1 MTYHW
6 NRWRNEDGSAFIS
19 EDPARDG
26 ANWYGYAGQN
36 PMVYTDPTGLAPYLN
51 GIYDGP
57 YNPDYNPGVPVEG
70 PKTNPNGM
78 PQNQTPNITGTTGEQ
93 TPAVPNV
100 ETDGKY
106 SSRRLNAGFNSIYD
120 TIKNRPIVKRM
131 LSFITACEY
140 KFYADVCVGGGIS
153 ADALGFGIGGDI
165 GSEHATFSLKI
176 ENGEKVK
183 FDYQESMSI
192 GIEALVTLEGS
203 TPTPEYARSF
213 TSPTQEE
220 PPANGKTPIE
230 NMQYSFSYGP
240 VSTDKDGI
248 TLNLN
253 AGLQIILGIEVGI
266 EMNISWEAWT
276 KLWSN

>member
-1 MTYHW
+1 MITFLGIGE
-6 NRWRNEDGSAFIS
+6 NLAEGSLETADFDGMYT
-19 EDPARDG
+19 G
-26 ANWYGYAGQN
+26 CN
-36 PMVYTDPTGLAPYLN
+36 PMVYVDRIGLFYYTAEGQQSSNNNKQTDTVKSETPS
-51 GIYDGP
+51 
-57 YNPDYNPGVPVEG
+57 
-70 PKTNPNGM
+70 GM
-78 PQNQTPNITGTTGEQ
+78 PQNQTPNITGPTGEQ

-153 ADALGFGIGGDI
+153 VDALGVCIGGDI

-176 ENGEKVK
+176 ENGEKAK

-203 TPTPEYARSF
+203 TPPPAYARSF